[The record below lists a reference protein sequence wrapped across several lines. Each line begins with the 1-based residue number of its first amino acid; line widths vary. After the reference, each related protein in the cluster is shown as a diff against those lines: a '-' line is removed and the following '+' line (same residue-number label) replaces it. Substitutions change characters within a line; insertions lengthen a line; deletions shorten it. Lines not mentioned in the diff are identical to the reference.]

1 MVNETVKKLTETE
14 DDIMLEELETKI
26 SAGTIAR
33 TIFLLITMINA
44 GLAMFGKTPLPFKP
58 DEAQIYTEVSFVLHV
73 VAAVLAWW
81 KNNSFTRPAI
91 LGDWFMNQVK
101 EDDV

>member
-1 MVNETVKKLTETE
+1 MANETVKKLTETE

-91 LGDWFMNQVK
+91 LGDWFMKQVK